1 MNYLNALKKKADP
14 HNSPKEPYITSN
26 IDNEVVLTNDENYL
40 KNVEDSFISDLLP
53 ELIDMCNFFV
63 EESLI
68 MKNPILM
75 KHHYGKENFVSEII
89 NIFQENA
96 YVNII
101 EEEEEESELEDD
113 LDPMDIYN
121 VISNDKF

>member
-1 MNYLNALKKKADP
+1 MNYLNAIKKTAAS
-14 HNSPKEPYITSN
+14 HNSPIEPHIKSIN
-26 IDNEVVLTNDENYL
+26 NEVVLTNDENYL

-63 EESLI
+63 EESLN

-75 KHHYGKENFVSEII
+75 KHHYGQTNFVSEIM
-89 NIFQENA
+89 NLFQENA

-101 EEEEEESELEDD
+101 EQEEEESELEDE
-113 LDPMDIYN
+113 LDPIDIYN
-121 VISNDKF
+121 VIPNDKF

>member
-1 MNYLNALKKKADP
+1 MNYLNAIKKTAYS
-14 HNSPKEPYITSN
+14 HNSPKEPHIKPIN
-26 IDNEVVLTNDENYL
+26 NEVVLTNDENYL
-40 KNVEDSFISDLLP
+40 KNVEDSFISGLLS

-63 EESLI
+63 EESLT

-75 KHHYGKENFVSEII
+75 KHHYGNKNFVSEIM
-89 NIFQENA
+89 NLFQENA
-96 YVNII
+96 YVDII

-113 LDPMDIYN
+113 LDPIDIYN